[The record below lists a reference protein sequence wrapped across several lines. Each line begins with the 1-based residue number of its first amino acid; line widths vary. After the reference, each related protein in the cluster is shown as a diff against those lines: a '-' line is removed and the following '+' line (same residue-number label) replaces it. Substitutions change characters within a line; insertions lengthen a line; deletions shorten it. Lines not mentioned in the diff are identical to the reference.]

1 MGACHYQVLSDL
13 RARGFRMIFPSRP
26 PKKKRQNN
34 WSNELKITIKEG
46 GDILYSNST
55 MYWAI
60 SASEKFFEL
69 QSAGDYQIIV
79 YILCSGTPNY
89 WDKIY
94 DTEHGLKWPV
104 GPPIIELKFK
114 INGDHLILE

>member
-1 MGACHYQVLSDL
+1 
-13 RARGFRMIFPSRP
+13 
-26 PKKKRQNN
+26 
-34 WSNELKITIKEG
+34 
-46 GDILYSNST
+46 

-69 QSAGDYQIIV
+69 SSAGDYQIIV

-89 WDKIY
+89 WKEIY
-94 DTEHGLKWPV
+94 DAEHHLTWPI

-114 INGDHLILE
+114 IDGERLILE